1 MATTPRLPG
10 SNTGERAAGGAAT
23 ADRPSLRSVL
33 SHDRPLRAAFD
44 QMYGTLWTDG
54 VAAVDVKEAMRLRNA
69 RVTGCGL

>member
-1 MATTPRLPG
+1 MSTKPRLPG
-10 SNTGERAAGGAAT
+10 SRPGKAPAEAE
-23 ADRPSLRSVL
+23 RPSIRSVL
-33 SHDRPLRAAFD
+33 GHNPSLRAAFD